1 MRSKPTPKLNWL
13 ATIIVAT
20 QLTAIATPARA
31 QLDETCKVTCNGRT
45 VDVGYGGE
53 FTITGIPAGPDLFRV
68 YALCTK
74 DGKTRYGRSGF
85 VQIIDQRTF
94 VISELDMLWR
104 DSPFP
109 TPRFIN
115 AKADNP
121 VLGLI
126 GQTTQVRVNVTF
138 SDGSQKEIN
147 ARGFGTTYR
156 TSNPAIVTVDENGR
170 VTARGTGIAFITVTN
185 EGVTTV
191 TDVTVAAS
199 ELLTTI
205 EGVVVRENGTPVAG
219 AIVIA
224 SAFSSRDTTA
234 ADGTFAF
241 TGFSTRFEPITV
253 TVLLTTN
260 NPPLVARVKN
270 LRPIQNGVTDA
281 GTITLA
287 AATSNYVFWDGP
299 NNGTWHTPANWSNNV
314 VPGPN
319 NDVIIDVPGNITV
332 RHTQGTTGPGVG
344 TTSIKSLLC
353 LESFELSNGTLILAE
368 DSDVIN
374 NVTLSGGELRG
385 NGDFTVTGLL
395 TWAGSA
401 GSIDPAMRDSSRTI
415 AYGGMNISGFQKSFF
430 DGRDIDNVGTAT
442 LSTLLIGGTGSYFN
456 NLKNATFIAQN
467 GANTTRGTFNNSG
480 TFIKSGAATMTF
492 NGMDL
497 NNTGTVDLQS
507 GTLTIGGGSSGG
519 ASAGIIKGTG
529 QATLDFGSG
538 PPYTFSPTATI
549 SVPHVIFRG
558 STVNIGGSYEATRST
573 TINGRQ
579 VNFIG
584 RVISLSDSVTIS
596 GNANFST
603 LDGVVTV
610 KKFMFGPFGTLTGTS
625 DLRVTG
631 QLDWTG
637 GALTGTGSITIAPGA
652 VMTISGTNI
661 KGWTQRTI
669 NNAGTV
675 TWTGNGEIAAGFNAT
690 FNNLANA
697 TFDIKNDPFLSNNVG
712 GTSYAIFN
720 NAGTLIKSGG
730 SGKTTLVTLLNNTG
744 TVEVRTGTL
753 SFYNYGGTS
762 SGSFTGLAGTTLD
775 FWGITHDFGEAS
787 TITAPR
793 VTFSSGTANIYGS
806 YNVTGS
812 TVVTAN
818 KVNFGGRMLRAGRLL
833 IIRGVAV
840 NFTGSVASLSDSV
853 IINFGTVNFSNTE
866 GNINTKVLTFTN
878 GTLTGSS
885 DIVVSDLLTWDGPQ
899 FGNPSTMSGSGR
911 TINNGRM
918 VISGFFKDLRRNLDN
933 AGVAIW
939 TGIGGI
945 GTYQGVVFNNLAS
958 GRFEAQNNASI
969 TGAGTIN
976 NNGTFIKSASTGTTS
991 INGVSFNNTGTVE
1004 VRTGTLQFASGTST
1018 NSGSFTGSAGA
1029 TLHFV
1034 SGASTNSGSFTGLAG
1049 ATLHFQGGTHSHSAT
1064 SSISVPRVIFGTSGF
1079 GGIVNIQGRYEVNGH
1094 TQMQG
1099 GTANFTGN
1107 VIKIDTL
1114 TFTGGTAN
1122 FNNAQGNINTKILT
1136 MNGGTANFSNATG
1149 IVDVAS
1155 LALNNGELT
1164 GTSKVTVSGPLTWTG
1179 GTMSGAGRTIANG
1192 GMSISGPG
1200 FKTLRV
1206 RNLDNAGVAIVTST
1220 ANFNGDEGGTI
1231 NNLAG
1236 ATFDIRSDISF
1247 PWQGNRFPL
1256 PIFNNSGTFIKSGG
1270 NQKNN
1275 FGFIF
1280 NNDGIVDLRT
1290 GTLAL
1295 GSGGTSSGSFT
1306 GLPGTNLEFT
1316 FFIGGTGINNLTS
1329 TSSITVP
1336 NVVFFQGTINMAGT
1350 YNVARSTTIGAA
1362 NPATFNFNGSVVSV
1376 GDSLTITSG
1385 NSTANFSNTEGRVA
1399 VNKLNFTNGTL
1410 TGSSNVIVN
1419 SLLNWTSGTMSGTG
1433 KTTVNGVTTISGAAL
1448 KTLNGR
1454 AFDNA
1459 GSLTWTGTGSISA
1472 VQNVSF
1478 ANLTSGVFEAQN
1490 NAVFTGSGTFANAGT
1505 FRKSAATGTTTFSGI
1520 AFTNNGTVD
1529 VQSGILSLNNRYTQ
1543 TQTPAGMLNINIG
1556 GLAAGT
1562 QFSRLTISTSPAPAA
1577 TLNGTLNVN
1586 LVNNFTPALGNSFQ
1600 IMTFS
1605 TRGIVCFDQ
1614 TNLPSLPAGLQWQVA
1629 CTGTTTSAG
1638 SLTLSV
1644 VPGSTIKAGVQK

>member
-1 MRSKPTPKLNWL
+1 MTTR
-13 ATIIVAT
+13 
-20 QLTAIATPARA
+20 AIAIAAITFAVQFILDIAPALA
-31 QLDETCKVTCNGRT
+31 QLDETCKITCNGRT

-53 FTITGIPAGPDLFRV
+53 FTLAGIPAGPDLFRV
-68 YALCTK
+68 YAICTK

-85 VQIIDQRTF
+85 VQIIDLRTF
-94 VISELDMLWR
+94 VISELDMQWR

-126 GQTTQVRVNVTF
+126 GQTTQVRVNVLF

-147 ARGFGTTYR
+147 ARAFGTTYR
-156 TSNPAIVTVDENGR
+156 TSNPAIVTGDENGR

-241 TGFSTRFEPITV
+241 TGFSTRFKPITV

-281 GTITLA
+281 GTITLTA
-287 AATSNYVFWDGP
+287 ASSNFVFWDGP
-299 NNGTWHTPANWSNNV
+299 NNGTWHTPTNWSTNV

-319 NDVIIDVPGNITV
+319 DDVIIDVPGNITV

-368 DSDVIN
+368 DSDMIN
-374 NVTLSGGELRG
+374 NVTLLGGTLRG
-385 NGDFTVTGLL
+385 KGDFAVTGLL
-395 TWAGSA
+395 TWAGS
-401 GSIDPAMRDSSRTI
+401 INTDMRDSSRTI

-467 GANTTRGTFNNSG
+467 NALFTLGTFNNSG
-480 TFIKSGAATMTF
+480 TFIKPGNSAVTF

-497 NNTGTVDLQS
+497 NNTGTVDLQG
-507 GTLTIGGGSSGG
+507 GTLILGGGTNGG

-529 QATLDFGSG
+529 QATLEFGIG
-538 PPYTFSPTATI
+538 PTYTFSPTATI

-558 STVNIGGSYEATRST
+558 STVNISGSYEATRST
-573 TINGRQ
+573 SINGGQ
-579 VNFIG
+579 ANFIG
-584 RVISLSDSVTIS
+584 KVTSLSDSVSIRGGT
-596 GNANFST
+596 ANFSN
-603 LDGVVTV
+603 LEGVITV
-610 KKFMFGPFGTLTGTS
+610 KKITLFGTLTGTS

-637 GALTGTGSITIAPGA
+637 GTMSGTSSTTILPGA
-652 VMTISGTNI
+652 VMNISGTNI
-661 KGWTQRTI
+661 KYWSQRTI

-675 TWTGNGEIAAGFNAT
+675 TWTGNSDIAAGFNAT

-697 TFDIKNDPFLSNNVG
+697 TFDIQNDPNLADNGSIYRTYTF
-712 GTSYAIFN
+712 FN

-730 SGKTTLVTLLNNTG
+730 SGKTTLVAFFNNTG
-744 TVEVRTGTL
+744 TVEVRSGTL
-753 SFYNYGGTS
+753 SFYNWGGAS

-775 FWGITHDFGEAS
+775 FWGVTHDFSEAS
-787 TITAPR
+787 SITAPR
-793 VTFSSGTANIYGS
+793 VTFTGNTVVNIYGS

-812 TVVTAN
+812 TVINAAD
-818 KVNFGGRMLRAGRLL
+818 KVNFYGRILRTGRLL
-833 IIRGVAV
+833 YIRGVAV

-853 IINFGTVNFSNTE
+853 IIDFGTVNFSNTE
-866 GNINTKVLTFTN
+866 GNINTRVLTFSN

-885 DIVVSDLLTWDGPQ
+885 DIVVSDLLTWDAPR
-899 FGNPSTMSGSGR
+899 FGNPPAMSGSGR
-911 TINNGRM
+911 TISNGAMLLRG
-918 VISGFFKDLRRNLDN
+918 SGARELRGRTLDN
-933 AGVAIW
+933 AGFARW
-939 TGIGGI
+939 TDDFGGI
-945 GTYQGVVFNNLAS
+945 LMTFNAVFNNLTNAT
-958 GRFEAQNNASI
+958 FEAQNNASI
-969 TGAGTIN
+969 TGAGTFN
-976 NNGTFIKSASTGTTS
+976 NSGTFIRSASTGTIS
-991 INGVSFNNTGTVE
+991 INGVSLNNTGTVE
-1004 VRTGTLQFASGTST
+1004 VRTGTLQFVSGT
-1018 NSGSFTGSAGA
+1018 
-1029 TLHFV
+1029 
-1034 SGASTNSGSFTGLAG
+1034 STNSGSFTGLAG
-1049 ATLHFQGGTHSHSAT
+1049 ATLHFQGGTHNHSAT
-1064 SSISVPRVIFGTSGF
+1064 SSISVPRVIFGISGA
-1079 GGIVNIQGRYEVNGH
+1079 IVNLQGRYDASGH
-1094 TQMQG
+1094 TQMRG

-1107 VIKIDTL
+1107 VVNVGDTL

-1122 FNNAQGNINTKILT
+1122 FNNTQGIIDTKVLTINNGTANFNNTQGIINTKVLT
-1136 MNGGTANFSNATG
+1136 INNGTANFSNTAGVVNTTT
-1149 IVDVAS
+1149 
-1155 LALNNGELT
+1155 LTLNNSGTLT
-1164 GTSKVTVSGPLTWTG
+1164 GLSNLNVSGLLTWTG
-1179 GTMSGAGRTIANG
+1179 GEMSGTGRTIANG
-1192 GMSISGPG
+1192 GMSISGTAP
-1200 FKTLRV
+1200 KYLRV
-1206 RNLDNAGVAIVTST
+1206 RNLDNAGVAIVTAT
-1220 ANFNGDEGGTI
+1220 NNFFGDEGGTI

-1247 PWQGNRFPL
+1247 PWQGIRRPL

-1280 NNDGIVDLRT
+1280 NNAGIVDLRT

-1295 GSGGTSSGSFT
+1295 GGGGTSSGSFT
-1306 GLPGTNLEFT
+1306 GLPGTKLEFT
-1316 FFIGGTGINNLTS
+1316 FFIGSTGINNLTS

-1336 NVVFFQGTINMAGT
+1336 EVIFFQGTINMAGT
-1350 YNVARSTTIGAA
+1350 YNVARSTTLGA
-1362 NPATFNFNGSVVSV
+1362 NPATVNFTGSVVSV
-1376 GDSLTITSG
+1376 GDSLAIIG
-1385 NSTANFSNTEGRVA
+1385 NVTVNLSNTEGRVA
-1399 VNKLNFTNGTL
+1399 VNKLNFASGTL

-1433 KTTVNGVTTISGAAL
+1433 KTTANGVTTISGTQT
-1448 KTLNGR
+1448 KTLSGR

-1459 GSLTWTGTGSISA
+1459 SSLTWTGTGSINAIQSA
-1472 VQNVSF
+1472 PFVNV
-1478 ANLTSGVFEAQN
+1478 AGGVFEAQN
-1490 NAVFTGSGTFANAGT
+1490 NESFFGNGTFANAGT
-1505 FRKSAATGTTTFSGI
+1505 FRKRVATGTTNFNGI

-1529 VQSGILSLNNRYTQ
+1529 MQSGILNLITRHTQ
-1543 TQTPAGMLNINIG
+1543 TSSAALNVYIG
-1556 GLAAGT
+1556 GLTAGT
-1562 QFSRLTISTSPAPAA
+1562 QFSRLTISGSPAPAA
-1577 TLNGTLNVN
+1577 TLNGILNVN
-1586 LVNNFTPALGNSFQ
+1586 LVNNFTPSLGNSFQ
-1600 IMTFS
+1600 IVTFN
-1605 TRGIVCFDQ
+1605 TRGNTCFDQ
-1614 TNLPSLPAGLQWQVA
+1614 TNLPPLPPGLQWQID
-1629 CTGTTTSAG
+1629 CTTTSG
-1638 SLTLSV
+1638 PGLTLRV
-1644 VPGSTIKAGVQK
+1644 VQGVSAAR